1 MDTPTFRETVRW
13 LWCRRRRSRIGPGK
27 TLIFRSPRFSFQRRG
42 ASVGFSAP
50 SRFPSD
56 ERGVRAPCARRR
68 HRVSIRTA
76 MASAPRHMQGM
87 ALAVAR
93 ITSSR
98 ELVAQARA
106 RLGDTQIL
114 IALSRRW
121 LNPWWGLSG
130 SSDHDTEGALL
141 QSVLDRLQRG
151 VLVPLPPRVGAGRGT
166 RRICSICTQAI
177 YPDEIENEVALNEG
191 GVTVRLWT
199 HTGCLA
205 IWRRASDVYAQQHP
219 SSADGHAE

>member
-1 MDTPTFRETVRW
+1 MEEDPAW
-13 LWCRRRRSRIGPGK
+13 LGCPAGTLRQGKGDPGSARCRYTLPGAFTGSSEGRAKPSQRPRCLSPLRSLP
-27 TLIFRSPRFSFQRRG
+27 SPS
-42 ASVGFSAP
+42 
-50 SRFPSD
+50 
-56 ERGVRAPCARRR
+56 
-68 HRVSIRTA
+68 SIRIA
-76 MASAPRHMQGM
+76 MASAPRHMQG
-87 ALAVAR
+87 AGRAAWR
-93 ITSSR
+93 ITCSR
-98 ELVAQARA
+98 ELVVQNRV

-130 SSDHDTEGALL
+130 SSDHNTEGALL

-151 VLVPLPPRVGAGRGT
+151 VLAPLPPRVGAGKGT

-191 GVTVRLWT
+191 GLTVRLWT

-205 IWRRASDVYAQQHP
+205 IWRRASEVYAQQQP
-219 SSADGHAE
+219 SSADGHVE